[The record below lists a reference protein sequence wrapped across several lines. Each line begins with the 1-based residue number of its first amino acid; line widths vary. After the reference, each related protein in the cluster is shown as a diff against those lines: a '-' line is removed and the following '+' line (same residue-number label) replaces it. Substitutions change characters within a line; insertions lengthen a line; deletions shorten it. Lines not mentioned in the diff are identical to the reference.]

1 MNNPIGRPRKL
12 QSPEQLDELVDKYV
26 DMCGLSDP
34 PVAITLTGLIL
45 SLGLSS
51 RESFD
56 EYLKYDGFSDSV
68 KRAKLII
75 EHEYEKR
82 LNGGA
87 NAAAPIF
94 ALKNFGWSDKQTVT
108 LDGDPDKPLQV
119 SHRMDKDAVELL
131 AKIRGT

>member
-1 MNNPIGRPRKL
+1 MANPPGRPRKI
-12 QSPEQLDELVDKYV
+12 QSPEQLDELVDNYIE
-26 DMCGLSDP
+26 MCKASDTP
-34 PVAITLTGLIL
+34 ITLTGLIL

-56 EYLKYDGFSDSV
+56 EYLKYNGFSDSV
-68 KRAKLII
+68 KRAKLYI

-108 LDGDPDKPLQV
+108 LAGDEENPLHV
-119 SHRMDKDAVELL
+119 THSMESDANTLL
-131 AKIRGT
+131 EKIRGSS